1 MVVPSPLA
9 VMENVPVL
17 LDVYVYVPLHAG
29 EPPGGGV
36 GTLATNGPAIWPRP
50 FVVCWVRSVSAAGRA
65 PMWAENMLTDEAR
78 VRVSACALATR
89 ARVWTLAY
97 SGMAMA
103 ARMPMM
109 ATTIMSSMSVKP
121 CWVPSTFLFLCQTL
135 PMDATSCVGPLGP
148 AVWIEK
154 DGSRTHYLA
163 GAVPNLETLAPAQID
178 VEDRGEADAGDPRWP
193 SRGRILEVLWERS
206 ATTSGA

>member
-36 GTLATNGPAIWPRP
+36 GTVAMNGPAIWPRP
-50 FVVCWVRSVSAAGRA
+50 FVVCWVRSVSAAGSA
-65 PMWAENMLTDEAR
+65 PMWAAKMLTDEPR

-97 SGMAMA
+97 SGIAMA

-109 ATTIMSSMSVKP
+109 ATTIISSMSVKP
-121 CWVPSTFLFLCQTL
+121 CWVLSAFLFSCQKLNMDADLLCGLSRAHGSDRKGRSSCSPSGTGGAKPKKPHAYSPSTAEPRAPKQQEGGN
-135 PMDATSCVGPLGP
+135 PRTSC
-148 AVWIEK
+148 K
-154 DGSRTHYLA
+154 
-163 GAVPNLETLAPAQID
+163 Q
-178 VEDRGEADAGDPRWP
+178 PRDN
-193 SRGRILEVLWERS
+193 R
-206 ATTSGA
+206 